1 MRKWEAVAMIETLPR
16 KGESKFVSF
25 PLAVVA
31 AASIWFGAPVRVL
44 AETSGCRLL
53 PDDREPS
60 VQVLHCGEDLT
71 IRIAANT
78 NYQLTAPQGQAL
90 PRGAQLRSGALMID
104 FKPSARQRNF
114 QILTPH
120 AIAAVRG
127 TVWAVEVKPEQSSTL
142 AVSGSVQVTRA
153 NGSRGVTLTAGEG
166 ADVTAGTGP
175 ITVKRWGEPR
185 VKALLA
191 RFGQ

>member
-1 MRKWEAVAMIETLPR
+1 MMETLPHKR
-16 KGESKFVSF
+16 EPQLVWSL
-25 PLAVVA
+25 LAAAA
-31 AASIWFGAPVRVL
+31 AASILLCSPVQVL
-44 AETSGCRLL
+44 AQTSGCTLL

-60 VQVLHCGEDLT
+60 VKILRCGEDLT
-71 IRIAANT
+71 VRIAANT
-78 NYQLTAPQGQAL
+78 DYQLTQAQGQAL
-90 PRGAQLRSGALMID
+90 PRGAQLKAGALMID
-104 FKPSARQRNF
+104 FKPGRRQRNF

-166 ADVTAGTGP
+166 ADVTAGAGP

-191 RFGQ
+191 RFAQ

>member
-1 MRKWEAVAMIETLPR
+1 MRETLPGQR
-16 KGESKFVSF
+16 EPRFVSYV
-25 PLAVVA
+25 LAAAA
-31 AASIWFGAPVRVL
+31 AASILLCSPGQVL
-44 AETSGCRLL
+44 AQTGGCNLL
-53 PDDREPS
+53 PDDRDPS
-60 VQVLHCGEDLT
+60 VQILRCGEDLT

-78 NYQLTAPQGQAL
+78 DYQLMQSQGRAL
-90 PRGAQLRSGALMID
+90 PNRAQLRSGALMVD
-104 FKPSARQRNF
+104 FKPSTRQRNF

-191 RFGQ
+191 RFAQ